1 MHLFDHFQPAWTART
16 PRPNGSSDP
25 HRSQHA
31 AASGLRGWPQLCP
44 ETSESAP
51 RPAGRPA
58 AKRADHPPPTAAPS
72 ALALWRP
79 CPAGNQGGGAGG
91 RDAAT
96 TSRSA
101 PRGPGPIPPAPS
113 ARSLW
118 HFCTG
123 RPSGPGRPG
132 RQRPGQQGRGDD
144 LPHRRERERP
154 AEERVH
160 ACRRRRRDR
169 VTRRTGP
176 RTRAAATERQS
187 VRVTP

>member
-31 AASGLRGWPQLCP
+31 TASGLRGWAQLCP

-79 CPAGNQGGGAGG
+79 CPAGNQGEGAGG

-101 PRGPGPIPPAPS
+101 PRGPGPIPPAPCRTLPMAFLHWQAIR
-113 ARSLW
+113 ARAA
-118 HFCTG
+118 
-123 RPSGPGRPG
+123 R
-132 RQRPGQQGRGDD
+132 
-144 LPHRRERERP
+144 
-154 AEERVH
+154 A
-160 ACRRRRRDR
+160 AK
-169 VTRRTGP
+169 
-176 RTRAAATERQS
+176 TRAAGPRRRPPAPPRA
-187 VRVTP
+187 RAACRGARPCLPAPAP